1 MALSFVQYTGDGTN
15 KVFNVTFQ
23 YLQQANVFVKVDD
36 VTVTFTFLDSGRVE
50 LTNAPASGATVE
62 IRRNSDRTAR
72 VVDYQDGAVLTEAA
86 LDADSN
92 QIFHLAQ
99 EAFDASDNTLQLDFD
114 GLYDATS
121 KRIKNVADPVNAQD
135 AVTKTWAETEMTSQ
149 LVGTN
154 GIAASFHSNS
164 YTGDGSTVAFAMDY
178 VPNNRANTQV
188 FIDGVY
194 QNKLGYS
201 YVSTTLTFSEA
212 PPLNSSVEIV
222 VARSLNLVTA
232 ATSSVG
238 DITELLALS
247 GGVDEQVVH
256 VSDPVRGGTFIYD
269 AARSTENDGGLIF
282 NGWVRQY
289 HGLINS
295 SWYTSHAASVT
306 ALDGVERVDGALWQS
321 LSDGEGQGAI
331 WKYGKNDQRG
341 WNSNPYDAV
350 TEPTGYATNEV
361 SYVFLHDFKPKFAN
375 GNRTDG
381 ANVYLG
387 GRAGSFSA
395 APDAAAVG
403 NYNIHCSYNTAV
415 GHQAIN
421 NLTTAYN
428 CTATGVNAGRYLTE
442 GYGNTFNGRDAAHA
456 TTIGHYNCAMGQ
468 SALFSNTVGY
478 ENIAIGVTAMRDVG
492 GNQNIGIGVDSLFN
506 AATGNKNIGIGYQ
519 AGYGITSGNDNTFIG
534 QTPIANYPN
543 GAQSGLL
550 VISAGAVPRIQGD
563 SSGKLS
569 LSGDVPTATL
579 EYRTTDTT
587 VYNGS
592 EAGGQ
597 VDGGST
603 LLMAND
609 SSINNGIS
617 QLVLQ
622 PRSGKPVCRI
632 VATDGLTSTLRF
644 VTNDTEKVFITSNGA
659 LRPTNNN
666 AQQLGGGSNRWSV
679 VFAGT
684 GTINTSDDREKTYEE
699 ITETEKAVA
708 LELKANMR
716 KFKYNDAIEL
726 KGLSNARSHFGA
738 SAQTVKSI
746 FESHGLVAEDYGIL
760 CHDEWEDEEGVTK
773 DIYGIRYD
781 ELLSFIIGAM

>member
-1 MALSFVQYTGDGTN
+1 MGIYRGVGGTGDSNTD
-15 KVFNVTFQ
+15 
-23 YLQQANVFVKVDD
+23 A
-36 VTVTFTFLDSGRVE
+36 TVTEVTQKAAEASASATASADS
-50 LTNAPASGATVE
+50 A
-62 IRRNSDRTAR
+62 
-72 VVDYQDGAVLTEAA
+72 TEAA
-86 LDADSN
+86 TSASLSSTSATTSSN
-92 QIFHLAQ
+92 QATISTTKAQ
-99 EAFDASDNTLQLDFD
+99 DSATSATASAASASVAEGWATTGTVVTVAGAIANVNTVAGSIANVNTVATNIADVNKYADQYLGSIASDPT
-114 GLYDATS
+114 T
-121 KRIKNVADPVNAQD
+121 R
-135 AVTKTWAETEMTSQ
+135 T
-149 LVGTN
+149 
-154 GIAASFHSNS
+154 
-164 YTGDGSTVAFAMDY
+164 DGSTLLAGDMYF
-178 VPNNRANTQV
+178 
-188 FIDGVY
+188 
-194 QNKLGYS
+194 
-201 YVSTTLTFSEA
+201 
-212 PPLNSSVEIV
+212 NSSVDELRVYSGTQWRAGTIPPPSA
-222 VARSLNLVTA
+222 VATITA
-232 ATSSVG
+232 
-238 DITELLALS
+238 LLALPS
-247 GGVDEQVVH
+247 AADEELAY

-269 AARSTENDGGLIF
+269 SARSSENDGGLVF
-282 NGWVRQY
+282 NGWVRQF
-289 HGLINS
+289 HGFINS
-295 SWYTSHAASVT
+295 NWYTNYAASAT

-321 LSDGEGQGAI
+321 LSDEEGQGAI

-341 WNSNPYDAV
+341 WNPVPYNPV
-350 TEPTGYATNEV
+350 TAPSGYATNDV
-361 SYVFLHDFKPKFAN
+361 SYVFLHDFKPRFAN

-519 AGYGITSGNDNTFIG
+519 AGYGITSGSNNTIIG

-563 SSGKLS
+563 AAGKLS

-579 EYRTTDTT
+579 EYRGVDNT
-587 VYNGS
+587 VYNGTA
-592 EAGGQ
+592 AGGQ
-597 VDGGST
+597 VAGGST

-609 SSINNGIS
+609 GSINNGIS

-622 PRSGKPVCRI
+622 PRLNKPVCRI

-644 VTNDTEKVFITSNGA
+644 VTNDTEKLFITATGA
-659 LRPTNNN
+659 VRPTADNS
-666 AQQLGGGSNRWSV
+666 QPLGGASNRWST

-684 GTINTSDDREKTYEE
+684 GTINTSDDREKTYSE
-699 ITETEKAVA
+699 ITDTEQAVA
-708 LELKANMR
+708 LELKRNMR

-726 KGLSNARSHFGA
+726 KGDGARIHFGA

-746 FESHGLVAEDYGIL
+746 FESHGLVAEDYAIL
-760 CHDEWEDEEGVTK
+760 CHDTWEEDGVTK
-773 DIYGIRYD
+773 DIYGLRYE
-781 ELLSFIIGAM
+781 ELLSFIISAI